1 MQSSSL
7 LLYNTLNKTY
17 WQLYFDIYGQTQDIK
32 LLSQL
37 SIENLRTHNEYI
49 QQLQNRFDLFVREYF
64 GQNMELI
71 TNDGLIRI
79 LVDLRQYLEKSRII
93 VELALNRCGQ
103 QSATIDVVES
113 PQPTENNDSPLL
125 DCCTETLSESKS
137 EPKSLNALANPFNI
151 SSSTISKT
159 IPCDDWQLQTTP
171 GSCSQFSNQNA
182 GDDNESVSSI
192 ANDKPSIDPITT
204 VQSSINSKPNYRP
217 KKPMEIFDENGQ
229 PVDLVL
235 LSSSLTTGKKLNNS
249 DDDIMNQLEELKVE
263 KNSKNT
269 DQKNFIDIL
278 LDDLNVSNIETK
290 VSEFISQSFDDP
302 TASDDI
308 EKHLEQLYR
317 FYDGINDNDTF
328 ENKLKFLN
336 KLFEY
341 NFVQVPFMLRMYDH
355 LLQICIAYY
364 QNQQSFSSKN
374 DFIIDCFA
382 EFFKR
387 SRPLLVNKPDQS
399 QNESNRIRF
408 VYLKRLQQRLL
419 DILQNYQQG
428 FMKLSEKNVEIISMA
443 SEFIATNLSSNITN
457 RKHK

>member
-71 TNDGLIRI
+71 TNDGLIHI

-103 QSATIDVVES
+103 KSATIDVVES
-113 PQPTENNDSPLL
+113 PQPTENNDR
-125 DCCTETLSESKS
+125 
-137 EPKSLNALANPFNI
+137 
-151 SSSTISKT
+151 
-159 IPCDDWQLQTTP
+159 
-171 GSCSQFSNQNA
+171 
-182 GDDNESVSSI
+182 DDNESVSSI
-192 ANDKPSIDPITT
+192 ANNKPSIDPITT

-229 PVDLVL
+229 PVDLW
-235 LSSSLTTGKKLNNS
+235 KK
-249 DDDIMNQLEELKVE
+249 D
-263 KNSKNT
+263 SKNT

-387 SRPLLVNKPDQS
+387 SRPLLVNKPDQN

-443 SEFIATNLSSNITN
+443 SEFIATNLSSNISN
-457 RKHK
+457 E